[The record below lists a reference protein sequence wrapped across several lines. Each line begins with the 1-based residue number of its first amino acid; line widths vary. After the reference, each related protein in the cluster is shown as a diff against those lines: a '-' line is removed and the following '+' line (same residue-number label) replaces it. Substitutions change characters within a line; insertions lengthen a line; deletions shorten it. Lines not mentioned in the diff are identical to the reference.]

1 MDWSIVIPTHNRLPT
16 LRLVLQAWDRQT
28 EAADLE
34 VIVVDDGSTDGT
46 RDWLP
51 SWRPES
57 YRWRFAHQA
66 NAGPAAA
73 RNRAL
78 AMARGAY
85 VLFTGD
91 DIEPRPDLLQQHR
104 LAHRALAD
112 PRVAVLGLTRWP
124 EGSPTTATM
133 RHIDGPGA
141 QQFSYHFFEDGAEY
155 DFRHL
160 YTSNISLDRR
170 LLDLEPRGFC
180 LDFPAAAFE
189 DAELGF
195 RLAAHGLRIVYRAA
209 AVAEHHH
216 PYTARGFF
224 RRQVRCGEMAAI
236 LYRLLPEL
244 RRFLD
249 LDTVEAA
256 RTHLARR
263 RLRGLP
269 LPTVAEEAE
278 RRLSSVAAF
287 FDPLPFDEAGEI
299 LAPLFRYAYLLGL
312 TRSWYPE
319 TAARSIRELLAT
331 KILLPAARNFLRTI
345 AARGLPHPGLDL
357 EILAAATTS

>member
-1 MDWSIVIPTHNRLPT
+1 MGWSIVIPTYNRLPI
-16 LRLVLQAWDRQT
+16 LRRVLRAWDRQK
-28 EAADLE
+28 EPGDLE

-51 SWRPES
+51 GWRPES
-57 YRWRFAHQA
+57 YRWRFALQA

-78 AMARGAY
+78 AMARGGT

-91 DIEPRPDLLQQHR
+91 DIEPRPDLLHQHR
-104 LAHRALAD
+104 LGHLALAD

-124 EGSPTTATM
+124 DGSPTTATM

-189 DAELGF
+189 DAELGY
-195 RLAAHGLRIVYRAA
+195 RLSAHGLRIVYRAA

-216 PYTARGFF
+216 PYTARDFF
-224 RRQVRCGEMAAI
+224 RRQVRCGEMAAV
-236 LYRLLPEL
+236 LDRLLPEL

-256 RTHLARR
+256 RARLAWH
-263 RLRGLP
+263 RLRSLP
-269 LPTVAEEAE
+269 LPSIAEDAE
-278 RRLSSVAAF
+278 RRLASVAAF
-287 FDPLPFDEAGEI
+287 FDPLPYDEVGEI
-299 LAPLFRYAYLLGL
+299 LSPLFRYAYLVGLARARYSRATALG
-312 TRSWYPE
+312 
-319 TAARSIRELLAT
+319 ARELLAEE
-331 KILLPAARNFLRTI
+331 ILLPAARGFRRTI
-345 AARGLPHPGLDL
+345 EARGLPDPGLDL
-357 EILAAATTS
+357 RAPTPARTP